1 MVQVMKIMEISWDTQ
16 CPNPAAGH
24 SQLTPPPETPGHLQA
39 SLGQSL
45 VGSLLISPGFWHA
58 QGSVCASQESV
69 SQSCVSSCG
78 SMVGLRGFMPHPS
91 LLHPE
96 PLPLQQSAADP
107 YLLWRYPNT
116 ALAQSLWSLWVLVC
130 TRYV

>member
-1 MVQVMKIMEISWDTQ
+1 MVQVMKIMEISCDTQ
-16 CPNPAAGH
+16 CPNPAAGY
-24 SQLTPPPETPGHLQA
+24 SQPTPLPETPGHLRA

-69 SQSCVSSCG
+69 SQSCIRSCG
-78 SMVGLRGFMPHPS
+78 STVGLRGLMPHPN

-96 PLPLQQSAADP
+96 LLPLQQLTADP
-107 YLLWRYPNT
+107 YLLWRHPNT

>member
-24 SQLTPPPETPGHLQA
+24 SQPTPPPETPGHLRA

-45 VGSLLISPGFWHA
+45 VGSLLISTGFWHA

-78 SMVGLRGFMPHPS
+78 SMVGLRGLMPHPN

-96 PLPLQQSAADP
+96 PLPLQQSTADP
-107 YLLWRYPNT
+107 SLLRRHSDT
-116 ALAQSLWSLWVLVC
+116 VLSHSLGPGGH
-130 TRYV
+130 RYV

>member
-69 SQSCVSSCG
+69 SQSCVSSDS
-78 SMVGLRGFMPHPS
+78 SMVGLMNLSLVKGLCHTQVYYTQSPS
-91 LLHPE
+91 P
-96 PLPLQQSAADP
+96 AA
-107 YLLWRYPNT
+107 
-116 ALAQSLWSLWVLVC
+116 VHC
-130 TRYV
+130 

>member
-1 MVQVMKIMEISWDTQ
+1 MVQVMKIMEIFCDTQ

-24 SQLTPPPETPGHLQA
+24 SQPTPPPETPGHLRA

-45 VGSLLISPGFWHA
+45 VGSLLISTGFWHA

-78 SMVGLRGFMPHPS
+78 SMVGLMATSFERAYAS
-91 LLHPE
+91 R
-96 PLPLQQSAADP
+96 SA
-107 YLLWRYPNT
+107 
-116 ALAQSLWSLWVLVC
+116 SS
-130 TRYV
+130 